1 MNEDTQ
7 IPGYRLPPVD
17 LLAMVSLGLIVI
29 GGIFMA
35 SNVPKTPSLVLPW
48 TLFAVSAAIFVWNM
62 YSLRILDKS
71 ERARFVQYGKWGLLA
86 YIIEGGFLMYV
97 FISDGVRG
105 GSLAVLLG
113 MLALFMLNVPLL
125 IAFTVVKFNG
135 GAPQA
140 QTEPASS

>member
-17 LLAMVSLGLIVI
+17 LLAMLSLGLIVI

-48 TLFAVSAAIFVWNM
+48 TLFAVSAAIFLWNM
-62 YSLRILDKS
+62 FSLRVLDAS
-71 ERARFVQYGKWGLLA
+71 ERARFIQYGKWGLLA

-97 FISDGVRG
+97 FITDGVRG

-113 MLALFMLNVPLL
+113 MLLLFMLNVPLL

-135 GAPQA
+135 GSAPAEQSA
-140 QTEPASS
+140 A